1 MAQIP
6 IIESSK
12 VTPAAAPAALMDPN
26 AAAAPWRGLSSV
38 GQGIQSVASVVHDFE
53 VKKQRAADGA
63 GKVSVQVAFNKAK
76 ADFEAYRQTNKDS
89 GLWYNKANEL
99 LNGVKGQ
106 LSQDKTISADARKE
120 IQSYIDLE
128 GGRFLSEV
136 DLAGKQEGIKQ
147 STMRYR
153 TAIEQS
159 VDMGDR
165 AGIVNLYGE
174 MEGLGL
180 IDKATANAELS
191 KALRHA
197 DLAEFNKRLISE
209 DMVTLNE
216 LEVDL
221 KDGVLSKMD
230 EVDKRRSY
238 VALQEQMGRVRQQT
252 VNDLSMSL
260 QEDGPTPAWREK
272 LERGK
277 DDGSVPATSYKM
289 LNKQADKAATMYDI
303 SSTSREI
310 NASLDVVM
318 SSNGS
323 TLEKEQALFEIG
335 PAIAALPAGP
345 NKKMLEEKYERIL
358 KPQSSSYDAGKEYL
372 DNMYR
377 IGSFGPASLGQPPK
391 KRGKIDEE
399 AWSLQK
405 QKAAEAYNR
414 YADAV
419 ASYRSSIG
427 KTNNAD
433 DAKKLA
439 VARELSRV
447 DKDVANMEQVNFFA
461 DVLPE

>member
-6 IIESSK
+6 IIESSR

-26 AAAAPWRGLSSV
+26 AAAAPYHALGSV
-38 GQGIQSVASVVHDFE
+38 GQGIQSVANVVQEFE

-63 GKVSVQVAFNKAK
+63 GKVSIQVAFNKAK
-76 ADFEAYRQTNKDS
+76 ADFEAYKQTNKDS

-120 IQSYIDLE
+120 IQNYIDLE
-128 GGRFLSEV
+128 GGRFLSEA
-136 DLAGKQEGIKQ
+136 DLAGKQEGIRQ

-180 IDKATANAELS
+180 IDKATADAEVN

-209 DMVTLNE
+209 DMVILNE
-216 LEVDL
+216 LEADL

-252 VNDLSMSL
+252 VNELSMSL
-260 QEDGPTPAWREK
+260 QEEGPTPAWREK

-277 DDGSVPATSYKM
+277 ANGSVPATSYKM

-303 SSTSREI
+303 SSVSREI
-310 NASLDVVM
+310 YDRLDSLKDPSMTDKDRSFAVFDI
-318 SSNGS
+318 SSMIAAMPEGVAKRN
-323 TLEKEQALFEIG
+323 LEKKADSLLTKKEPTKDLGEAEI
-335 PAIAALPAGP
+335 
-345 NKKMLEEKYERIL
+345 NFMYEN
-358 KPQSSSYDAGKEYL
+358 GV
-372 DNMYR
+372 
-377 IGSFGPASLGQPPK
+377 FGPKTVKVVKGFH
-391 KRGKIDEE
+391 GNVDE
-399 AWSLQK
+399 
-405 QKAAEAYNR
+405 KATEVNR
-414 YADAV
+414 KMA
-419 ASYRSSIG
+419 
-427 KTNNAD
+427 NNAHMRYND
-433 DAKKLA
+433 TLA
-439 VARELSRV
+439 RYLTAVSNLGITDHTARINLARQIART

-461 DVLPE
+461 DTQPK

>member
-26 AAAAPWRGLSSV
+26 AAAAPYRALGSV

-147 STMRYR
+147 STMRYQ

-221 KDGVLSKMD
+221 KDGVLSRMD

-260 QEDGPTPAWREK
+260 QDDGPTPAWREK
-272 LERGK
+272 LEQGK
-277 DDGSVPATSYKM
+277 ANGSVPATSYKM

-303 SSTSREI
+303 SSASREI

-318 SSNGS
+318 NSNGS

-358 KPQSSSYDAGKEYL
+358 KPQSTSYDAGKEYL

-461 DVLPE
+461 DTQPQ

>member
-26 AAAAPWRGLSSV
+26 AAAAPYRALGSV

-260 QEDGPTPAWREK
+260 QDDGPTPAWREK
-272 LERGK
+272 LEQGK
-277 DDGSVPATSYKM
+277 ANGSVPATSYKM

-303 SSTSREI
+303 SSASREI

-358 KPQSSSYDAGKEYL
+358 KPQSTSYDAGKEYL

-377 IGSFGPASLGQPPK
+377 IGAFGPASLGQPPK

-461 DVLPE
+461 DTQPQ

>member
-63 GKVSVQVAFNKAK
+63 GKVSVQVAFNQAK

-289 LNKQADKAATMYDI
+289 LNKQADKASTVYDVASVSRDVYEKLTLLKNPSLTEEERSFAVYDLSSIIAAMPDGVAKRDLQKKAESLLDKKEQKRDLGEAEIEAMYD
-303 SSTSREI
+303 RG
-310 NASLDVVM
+310 D
-318 SSNGS
+318 
-323 TLEKEQALFEIG
+323 
-335 PAIAALPAGP
+335 
-345 NKKMLEEKYERIL
+345 
-358 KPQSSSYDAGKEYL
+358 
-372 DNMYR
+372 
-377 IGSFGPASLGQPPK
+377 FGPKTAKEVKGF
-391 KRGKIDEE
+391 RGKVDE
-399 AWSLQK
+399 
-405 QKAAEAYNR
+405 KATELNRKKANETFMRYNDTLAR
-414 YADAV
+414 YLTAV
-419 ASYRSSIG
+419 SSMGI
-427 KTNNAD
+427 TDHAARIN
-433 DAKKLA
+433 LA
-439 VARELSRV
+439 RQIART
-447 DKDVANMEQVNFFA
+447 DKDVANMEHVNFFA
-461 DVLPE
+461 ETQPQ